1 MAMEVVNGYVCNNC
15 TDVERAKKGV
25 DPARPKDDP
34 KGPDA
39 AQKPED
45 AQASERAP
53 AVTFGGE
60 LAGAQGVE
68 NVRPTAY
75 VPGSTLSLT
84 A

>member
-1 MAMEVVNGYVCNNC
+1 MEVVNGYVCNNC

-25 DPARPKDDP
+25 DPARPKD
-34 KGPDA
+34 GPNGAYA
-39 AQKPED
+39 ADKAEEAKP
-45 AQASERAP
+45 SERPP

-68 NVRPTAY
+68 NVRPAAY
-75 VPGSTLSLT
+75 VPGSSLNLT